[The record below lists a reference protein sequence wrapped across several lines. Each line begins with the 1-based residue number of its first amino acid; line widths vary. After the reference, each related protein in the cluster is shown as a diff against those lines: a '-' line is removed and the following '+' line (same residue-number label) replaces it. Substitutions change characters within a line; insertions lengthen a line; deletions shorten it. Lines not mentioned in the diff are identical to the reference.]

1 MGRYNRTVIQR
12 LEDMTIPE
20 PNSGCWL
27 WLGSVNEWGY
37 GTIRIDGKTLLAH
50 RVSWMENRGPIPEE
64 NIVCHSCDI
73 PSCLNPDH
81 LWLGT
86 DKENSDDMYRKGRN
100 RQPRGEAHRSA
111 VLTEDQAKQIIK
123 RLKAG
128 EKGYK
133 IARSIGCT
141 INIVQLIKDNRSWK
155 HLER

>member
-1 MGRYNRTVIQR
+1 MGRYNRTVSQR

-27 WLGSVNEWGY
+27 WLGAVNAWGY

-100 RQPRGEAHRSA
+100 RQLRGEAHRSA
-111 VLTEDQAKQIIK
+111 VLTEDQAKEIIK